1 MEEINKI
8 LSSKRHIV
16 QLNNIVSSCIEQSID
31 FPILPIW
38 RDVALHKEEGEM
50 FIRTCSAEHIKIN
63 KIIEKITKEKWVFSK
78 NYPTLLYSLLCALD
92 KHFALF
98 TEKEQD
104 KYVLTV
110 YQVMCIALVKENYNR
125 ILRNLS
131 LKRFAISKLE
141 HFILNFKTIVPSSR
155 DPVYLEL
162 FYAYISEFWNIN
174 IILINHNKYRF
185 IGRYCHDRKTAL
197 IFKNTDLSYQVLL
210 SNKNLSLFGEP
221 YVENLIDKLNRD
233 NIKPI
238 FSQKEE
244 FILKSMSSYNLEELQ
259 ELSKLYNISTHKISA
274 KTGKS
279 IRRTKK
285 ELFENLQKKM

>member
-1 MEEINKI
+1 MEEIEKI

-16 QLNNIVSSCIEQSID
+16 QLQNIVSSNIEQSID
-31 FPILPIW
+31 FPILLIW
-38 RDVALHKEEGEM
+38 RDVALHKEEGE
-50 FIRTCSAEHIKIN
+50 IIEKSSSVEHNKIN

-78 NYPTLLYSLLCALD
+78 NYPTLLHSLLTALD

-104 KYVLTV
+104 KYILTV

-125 ILRNLS
+125 QLSNLCI
-131 LKRFAISKLE
+131 KRFAIAKLE

-174 IILINHNKYRF
+174 ILFISHNKYRF
-185 IGRYCHDRKTAL
+185 LGRYCKERKTAL
-197 IFKNTDLSYQVLL
+197 IFKNTVLSYQVLL

-221 YVENLIDKLNRD
+221 YVESLIKKLNKD
-233 NIKPI
+233 NINPI
-238 FSQKEE
+238 FSQKEQ

-259 ELSKLYNISTHKISA
+259 DLSKLYNISTQKISA

-285 ELFENLQKKM
+285 ELYENLKKDV